1 MSDSRLVCDAPALV
15 TVLLD
20 SGNAGDWLARRL
32 ASADLAA
39 PALLPFEC
47 SNVIRRH
54 EVGGLIS
61 SDQAAQAHNDLVD
74 LPIDLFPY
82 EPLAQRVW
90 QLRRNLTSYDAA
102 YVALAEILDAPLIT
116 VDRRLAGAAGI
127 ACRVGLAPDGWFRWL
142 RRGRLCGDQ
151 FGDVRTRRGQAAVE
165 GRNPALVDPRQFGEI
180 AVGNLPVP
188 DDARERTV
196 CE

>member
-1 MSDSRLVCDAPALV
+1 VSDSRLVCDASALV

-127 ACRVGLAPDGWFRWL
+127 ACRVELAPNG
-142 RRGRLCGDQ
+142 
-151 FGDVRTRRGQAAVE
+151 
-165 GRNPALVDPRQFGEI
+165 
-180 AVGNLPVP
+180 
-188 DDARERTV
+188 
-196 CE
+196 